1 VTKFSHVS
9 RNDKV
14 RVYFR
19 DKTKKKFVEGILKE
33 LSYKRNVCGDKRFS
47 EGYVILKGK
56 FRHFWMDRWFTSD
69 VTKVPLSYVT
79 VIHRIQESP
88 VIAGYK

>member
-1 VTKFSHVS
+1 MSKFSHVS
-9 RNDKV
+9 QNDKV
-14 RVYFR
+14 RVYFK
-19 DKTKKKFVEGILKE
+19 DKTKKKFIEGTLKE
-33 LSYKRNVCGDKRFS
+33 LSYKRNVCGDKKFS

-56 FRHFWMDRWFTSD
+56 FPRYWMNRWFISD

-88 VIAGYK
+88 VNA

>member
-1 VTKFSHVS
+1 MAKFSHVS
-9 RNDKV
+9 QNDKV
-14 RVYFR
+14 RVYFK
-19 DKTKKKFVEGILKE
+19 DKTNKRFIEGTLKQ
-33 LSYKRNVCGDKRFS
+33 LSYTRNVCGEKRFS

-79 VIHRIQESP
+79 VIHRIAQESP
-88 VIAGYK
+88 VNA